1 MSSERHDHIA
11 GLLEEYAL
19 GQLGSEQQSEV
30 DAHVRD
36 CATCAE
42 ALREI
47 NEALALLA
55 ESVPPIQPPSA
66 LRTRVLAS
74 VANER
79 QERTR
84 AHSTTGSPSGFQQWA
99 WLATAAAIVVSVGL
113 AATLYRSESERRAL
127 SQDVQRATAETTN
140 LRERLQ
146 RFSSQTD
153 LALSIL
159 TAADMR
165 ELSLGGRENAVA
177 TAARAYWSPTRGLL
191 VVADRLPAPPPGRIY
206 QVWVIES
213 GQPVSAGLLGD
224 QTEGRGML
232 VAPPP
237 RQGGGAAVT
246 VAVTDEPPGGLA
258 APSGTIRLAGS
269 I

>member
-1 MSSERHDHIA
+1 MSSERHDRIA
-11 GLLEEYAL
+11 ELLEEFAL
-19 GQLGSEQQSEV
+19 GQLGPEQQAEV
-30 DAHVRD
+30 DAHLRD
-36 CATCAE
+36 CAACAQ

-55 ESVPPIQPPSA
+55 ESAPAIQPPAS
-66 LRTRVLAS
+66 LRARVLAS

-79 QERTR
+79 QEHAREHTTRTDSR
-84 AHSTTGSPSGFQQWA
+84 RHHWP
-99 WLATAAAIVVSVGL
+99 WLATAAALLLSIGL
-113 AATLYRSESERRAL
+113 AFSLYRSESERQAL
-127 SQDVQRATAETTN
+127 SQDVQRATAEATN
-140 LRERLQ
+140 LRERLL
-146 RFSSQTD
+146 RFSNQTD
-153 LALSIL
+153 LALAIL

-165 ELSLGGRENAVA
+165 ELPLAGREDAAA

-191 VVADRLPAPPPGRIY
+191 VVADRLPTPPPGRVY
-206 QVWVIES
+206 QVWVIER

-224 QTEGRGML
+224 QAEGRGML

-237 RQGGGAAVT
+237 RQGVGTAVT
-246 VAVTDEPPGGLA
+246 VAVTDEPPGGLV